1 MHAMPNVKDMSPLN
15 IPATFNRH
23 AANTV
28 KAKVERLIL
37 VYVDILRTL
46 LGKVR
51 ANLPFAPFW
60 CVAMFRWHERIMRYF
75 VTHYKLAEK

>member
-37 VYVDILRTL
+37 VYVVILSIPDSRLWLTCRL
-46 LGKVR
+46 HCFSASPCSVWLALNYR
-51 ANLPFAPFW
+51 L
-60 CVAMFRWHERIMRYF
+60 F
-75 VTHYKLAEK
+75 V